1 MLKNCQSKFFR
12 RIEGCKKKHHT
23 LLHEETQVNINVSS
37 ANHNLSATYL
47 QVLQICVSNGDV
59 SMKVNARLVSG
70 SDATLVTKTL
80 AVKLKLEGK
89 SQILTLSNAVC
100 WSTKTISK
108 LVNFYIFPPL
118 HPSKIPIANAW
129 VIENLDLPRFKI
141 NKNTIKK
148 EWKHLQD
155 LPIEVNLYKNKRL

>member
-1 MLKNCQSKFFR
+1 
-12 RIEGCKKKHHT
+12 
-23 LLHEETQVNINVSS
+23 
-37 ANHNLSATYL
+37 
-47 QVLQICVSNGDV
+47 
-59 SMKVNARLVSG
+59 MKVNARLVSG
-70 SDATLVTKTL
+70 PDATLVSKTL

-118 HPSKIPIANAW
+118 HPSKIPIVKAW
-129 VIENLDLPRFKI
+129 VIENLDLPRLKI